1 MTPRQRGFGLLEA
14 LLALALG
21 LMLLAAA
28 GQALVSAQQAWRVQ
42 GALSR
47 MQDDA
52 SLAFQRLA
60 QDIRMTGMFGCLAPE
75 AIEFIA
81 PSAAQAFAQ
90 PLQISHAGDGRE
102 VTLSLVTADVRGAGG
117 NPDWT
122 LLTDCLTWAEVH
134 PARQAG
140 SGTTLAF
147 PVRRQTYRFQ
157 GDGLM
162 LSGGGMNAVLIDNVR
177 AFRVTHV
184 VGNDGERVD
193 LQLTLGDPVLGVE
206 RNYALSVALR
216 NRLPSS

>member
-1 MTPRQRGFGLLEA
+1 MMSRQQGFGLLEA

-28 GQALVSAQQAWRVQ
+28 GQALVSAQQAWRMQ

-52 SLAFQRLA
+52 SLALHRLA
-60 QDIRMTGMFGCLAPE
+60 QDIRMTGMFGCLAAE
-75 AIEFIA
+75 TLEFID

-90 PLQISHAGDGRE
+90 PLQISHAGNGRE
-102 VTLSLVTADVRGAGG
+102 ATLSLVSADVPGAGG

-122 LLTDCLTWAEVH
+122 LLTDCLAWAQVH
-134 PARQAG
+134 PARQPG

-147 PVRRQTYRFQ
+147 PLRRQTYRFQ
-157 GDGLM
+157 GDSLM

-177 AFRVTHV
+177 AFRATRV

-193 LQLTLGDPVLGVE
+193 LQLTLVDPVLGIE
-206 RNYALSVALR
+206 RDYALSVALR
-216 NRLPSS
+216 NRLPPS